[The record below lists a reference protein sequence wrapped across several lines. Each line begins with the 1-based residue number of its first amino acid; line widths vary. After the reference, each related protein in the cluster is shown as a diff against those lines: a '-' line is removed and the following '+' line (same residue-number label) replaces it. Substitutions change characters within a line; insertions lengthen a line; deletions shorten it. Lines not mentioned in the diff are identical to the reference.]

1 MDPETAAEILLVE
14 DNPDDVKLTLR
25 TLKKAGLGDRVRVA
39 STGLEALDYLFGTGP
54 HHGVVPETL
63 PRLVLLDLRL
73 PGATGLRVLQ
83 WSRAESRTR
92 DLPVAILTAFDND
105 PDVVEIYRLGVIKYL
120 KKPLELTELQS
131 LAARIGL
138 QSSPT

>member
-1 MDPETAAEILLVE
+1 MNPETGADILLVE
-14 DNPDDVKLTLR
+14 DNPDDVEFTLR

-39 STGLEALDYLFGTGP
+39 RTGLEALDYLFGTGRHKGIP
-54 HHGVVPETL
+54 PETL

-73 PGATGLRVLQ
+73 PGATGLRILQ
-83 WSRAESRTR
+83 WIRAESSTR

-105 PDVVEIYRLGVIKYL
+105 PDVVEIYKLGVIKYF
-120 KKPLELTELQS
+120 KKPLQLTELQS

-138 QSSPT
+138 QSSLT

>member
-1 MDPETAAEILLVE
+1 MDPETGADILLVE
-14 DNPDDVKLTLR
+14 DNPDDVEFTLR

-39 STGLEALDYLFGTGP
+39 RTGLEALDYLFGTGP
-54 HHGVVPETL
+54 HKGSPETL

-73 PGATGLRVLQ
+73 PGATGLRILQ
-83 WSRAESRTR
+83 WIRAESGTR

-105 PDVVEIYRLGVIKYL
+105 PDVVEIYKLGVIKYF
-120 KKPLELTELQS
+120 KKPLELRELQS

-138 QSSPT
+138 QSSLT